1 LNHLPERHFYARD
14 NVADANRA
22 LQAILALATAP
33 AAAYIGSLHVTP
45 RDLAIAEQVGNARDL
60 IAKDRRITGPKWDRE
75 TQASGRSVNV
85 EGALGDYLTQTL
97 LSQSTAKLAPLV
109 EWRAF
114 GAFADIEAGGL
125 KIDVKTAGAGRKN
138 AAINADA
145 HFKKRADVYLIAKF
159 NASADVADLF
169 VVEADPFSGGWKYTD
184 GHAPYF
190 LAPLPGVA

>member
-1 LNHLPERHFYARD
+1 
-14 NVADANRA
+14 
-22 LQAILALATAP
+22 
-33 AAAYIGSLHVTP
+33 
-45 RDLAIAEQVGNARDL
+45 L
-60 IAKDRRITGPKWDRE
+60 IAKDRRITGPKWDRD
-75 TQASGRSVNV
+75 TQASGKSVNV

-97 LSQSTAKLAPLV
+97 LSQSIAKLAPLV

-114 GAFADIEAGGL
+114 GAVADIEVGGL

-159 NASADVADLF
+159 NAGADVADLF

-190 LAPLPGVA
+190 LVPLPGVA